1 MRATM
6 QDEPLAISRILEHG
20 ATVHGAATVAT
31 WTGDDARR
39 ETYAEVGARAA
50 QLAHALSD
58 LGVAGDERVA
68 TFMFNSAEHLEAY
81 LAVPAR
87 GAVLHTLN
95 LRLPANQLAWI
106 VDHAEDHVILADGAV
121 LGLLA
126 PLLAERRSVHH
137 VIVVGAADPTVLAS
151 IDALPDVTVHAY
163 EELLAGRPTTY
174 AWPRIDE
181 RDAAAVCYTSG
192 TTGDPKGVVYSHRSI
207 WLHSMQ
213 VCMKESFCIDASD
226 LVLAVVPQFHAMA
239 WGLPYA
245 AFMTGASLLMPH
257 RFLQAEPLARM
268 IEIERPTTAGA
279 VPTIWLD
286 LLHHLDAHGGDVSSL
301 REVIVGGSA
310 CPPAL
315 MQAFD
320 QRYGVRIVHAW
331 GMTETSPL
339 GTVSRLP
346 RGAEGDEAWRYRTSQ
361 GRLPAS
367 VAGRLVGPDGS
378 VAASDGT
385 SVGELEVRGPWVTG
399 SYHRDADDERFHDG
413 WLRTGDVG
421 TLTPDGYLTLT
432 DRAKDVIKSGGE
444 WISSVDLENTLMGHP
459 DVAEASVVGV
469 PDDRWGER
477 PLAVV
482 VRAEGAAT
490 LGASDEADAAVL
502 CAWLSGRVARWQV
515 PERWAFVDAVPR
527 TSVGKFDKKLVRARY
542 ADGDLPHLTLGRS
555 DGGSA

>member
-1 MRATM
+1 
-6 QDEPLAISRILEHG
+6 
-20 ATVHGAATVAT
+20 
-31 WTGDDARR
+31 
-39 ETYAEVGARAA
+39 
-50 QLAHALSD
+50 
-58 LGVAGDERVA
+58 
-68 TFMFNSAEHLEAY
+68 
-81 LAVPAR
+81 
-87 GAVLHTLN
+87 
-95 LRLPANQLAWI
+95 
-106 VDHAEDHVILADGAV
+106 
-121 LGLLA
+121 
-126 PLLAERRSVHH
+126 
-137 VIVVGAADPTVLAS
+137 
-151 IDALPDVTVHAY
+151 
-163 EELLAGRPTTY
+163 
-174 AWPRIDE
+174 
-181 RDAAAVCYTSG
+181 
-192 TTGDPKGVVYSHRSI
+192 
-207 WLHSMQ
+207 
-213 VCMKESFCIDASD
+213 
-226 LVLAVVPQFHAMA
+226 
-239 WGLPYA
+239 
-245 AFMTGASLLMPH
+245 MTGASLLMPH

-320 QRYGVRIVHAW
+320 ERYGVRIVHAW

-339 GTVSRLP
+339 GTVSRPP
-346 RGAEGDEAWRYRTSQ
+346 RGAEGDDAWRYRTSQ

-459 DVAEASVVGV
+459 DVAEASRRRRPG
-469 PDDRWGER
+469 R
-477 PLAVV
+477 PLG
-482 VRAEGAAT
+482 RAPARRGGPRRGSRDPGC
-490 LGASDEADAAVL
+490 LG
-502 CAWLSGRVARWQV
+502 
-515 PERWAFVDAVPR
+515 
-527 TSVGKFDKKLVRARY
+527 
-542 ADGDLPHLTLGRS
+542 
-555 DGGSA
+555 